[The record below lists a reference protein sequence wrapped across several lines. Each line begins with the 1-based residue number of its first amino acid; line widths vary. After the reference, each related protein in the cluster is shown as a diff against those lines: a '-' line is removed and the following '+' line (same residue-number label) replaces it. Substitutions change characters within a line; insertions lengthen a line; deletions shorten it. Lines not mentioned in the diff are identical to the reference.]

1 MYLVYGVCPWCVVC
15 VPGVWCMHLVVW
27 FVHLVCGAFSWY
39 MICILG
45 VCTWCA
51 VWSAGVYASY
61 VMCVPVISSMYRL
74 LLICIA
80 GVCYVYMVYG
90 VYDRYG
96 GGQIARVH
104 LVYDVCCVC

>member
-1 MYLVYGVCPWCVVC
+1 
-15 VPGVWCMHLVVW
+15 MHLVVW

-45 VCTWCA
+45 VCSWCV
-51 VWSAGVYASY
+51 VWSAGVYTSY
-61 VMCVPVISSMYRL
+61 VMCVPVILS
-74 LLICIA
+74 ICIA

-96 GGQIARVH
+96 GRQIACVL